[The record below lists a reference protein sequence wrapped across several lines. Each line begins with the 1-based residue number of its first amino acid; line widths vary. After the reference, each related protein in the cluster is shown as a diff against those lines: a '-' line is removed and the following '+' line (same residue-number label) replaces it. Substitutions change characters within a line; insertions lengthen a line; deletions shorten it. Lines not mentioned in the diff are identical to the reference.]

1 MSHHIWQQRPLC
13 PNPTTT
19 PRPTPGVHPHQR
31 PGNGH
36 PTRINLHKAAARF
49 QRYLGTRLNH
59 NFHTGLV
66 VNLRTGFHQLVLAL
80 LAVVAAVYGEAVVG
94 ADALAMF
101 AIGSVV
107 AAALGVAEAVVLHRQ
122 VAVVPDDFGA
132 VVFREQVQV
141 FLGVHVDLFLA
152 RFVFKPQFVAALALV
167 GFGLQGGPGFVFRQR
182 VRRCVGGVI
191 GSSGDDGLV
200 RVAVEESHDHF
211 VADSGQCHE
220 AILATGPALGHA
232 QPGAA
237 VFVVLRV
244 SIPRKSYFHP
254 AILVAVDFFTLGAG
268 DEGHLG
274 AVHHGFVVAQGAP
287 GFVGRDGT
295 EGVVVAGGFAATL
308 FFHRL
313 GLLAGVGDGGQ
324 QPFPVQALAIV
335 VLQFYLCTGSEVRAV
350 AFALGEGGIV
360 SQGVQFGLG
369 KGLATGVG
377 LVAAGVVVVL
387 IIFSV
392 IHSASALFVHQGI
405 GGVFEG
411 VVLRGYGGRTYP
423 LFIGKAEHAGFL
435 GAAAGS
441 SVAGH
446 RVQLWRVAMV
456 VGEDQGRLFFAI
468 HGAVLV
474 AVVPAFFRGQAFQE
488 LQVGF
493 PVLDAVFP
501 LFRWA
506 FEVEDGVHNAP
517 LFEQGAHD
525 GVGALGLENAAVVHQ
540 AQAPHRGLN
549 HHFVAGATVA
559 GVATNKLIHHAG
571 ETAQRLPILPNHQVY
586 RLFQNVGSGHVWV
599 STGQL

>member
-200 RVAVEESHDHF
+200 RVAVEERHDHF

-254 AILVAVDFFTLGAG
+254 AILVTVDFFTLGAG
-268 DEGHLG
+268 DDSHLG
-274 AVHHGFVVAQGAP
+274 AVHHGLVVAHWP
-287 GFVGRDGT
+287 PRFVGRDGG
-295 EGVVVAGGFAATL
+295 EVVVVAGGFAATL

-313 GLLAGVGDGGQ
+313 GLFAGVGDGGQ
-324 QPFPVQALAIV
+324 QPFPVQGLAVV
-335 VLQFYLCTGSEVRAV
+335 VLQFHFGAGGEIRAV
-350 AFALGEGGIV
+350 AFAVGHGRIV
-360 SQGVQFGLG
+360 SEGIQFVLG
-369 KGLATGVG
+369 KRLATGVG
-377 LVAAGVVVVL
+377 FVAAGVVVVL
-387 IIFSV
+387 VVFPV
-392 IHSASALFVHQGI
+392 VNTAGTLFMHQGV
-405 GGVFEG
+405 GGVLEG
-411 VVLRGYGGRTYP
+411 VVLHGRGGGFDP
-423 LFIGKAEHAGFL
+423 FFVGELEHAGLL
-435 GAAAGS
+435 GAATGFG
-441 SVAGH
+441 VAGD
-446 RVQLWRVAMV
+446 RVQFR
-456 VGEDQGRLFFAI
+456 G
-468 HGAVLV
+468 V
-474 AVVPAFFRGQAFQE
+474 AVVVGNDQGWLFLTIHAAVLIAVMPAFFGGQSVQE
-488 LQVGF
+488 LQVAF
-493 PVLDAVFP
+493 PVLNAVFP
-501 LFRWA
+501 FFRGA
-506 FEVEDGVHNAP
+506 FEVKHGVDDAP

-525 GVGALGLENAAVVHQ
+525 GVGAPGLEDAAVVHQ
-540 AQAPHRGLN
+540 AQTP
-549 HHFVAGATVA
+549 
-559 GVATNKLIHHAG
+559 
-571 ETAQRLPILPNHQVY
+571 
-586 RLFQNVGSGHVWV
+586 
-599 STGQL
+599 